1 MGDLLPFA
9 LKGINKHMS
18 TMEQILLSTF
28 LAILPVFLEFYLQK
42 KPSTSEKQ
50 TTTIIVNNVVNKNV
64 YHYGRDQ
71 TRD

>member
-1 MGDLLPFA
+1 
-9 LKGINKHMS
+9 MS
-18 TMEQILLSTF
+18 TMKQILLGTF
-28 LAILPVFLEFYLQK
+28 LAILPVFLEFHLET

-64 YHYGRDQ
+64 YHYGGDQ